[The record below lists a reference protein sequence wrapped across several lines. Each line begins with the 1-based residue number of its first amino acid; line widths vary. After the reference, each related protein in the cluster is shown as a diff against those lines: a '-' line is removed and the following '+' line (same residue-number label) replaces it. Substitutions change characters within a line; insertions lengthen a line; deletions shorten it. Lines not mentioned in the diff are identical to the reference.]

1 MHHPQCVKS
10 PDDNC
15 VNCNPKCV
23 NCETEVVK
31 TCADCGH
38 VYVYCYGT
46 HDCTLRGKI
55 VNGTDTACDSYI
67 DKAIL

>member
-1 MHHPQCVKS
+1 MHYPQCVKS

-23 NCETEVVK
+23 NCETDVAK

-38 VYVYCYGT
+38 AVLCWSGLYECGVAKKLVKLN
-46 HDCTLRGKI
+46 DE
-55 VNGTDTACDSYI
+55 ACAYFISQC
-67 DKAIL
+67 